1 MTKTFHCRFKPGEE
15 EQLVLYDAPADRAAI
30 DIAQAVGRFVPI
42 EEKVPG
48 VRDSVLVQRKGGAV
62 EIIRSRFG
70 DHRRRGAA
78 GKPRLGVEVVGGNV
92 HHLDG
97 FRRRHITGVMG
108 QPDIDALG
116 PVNARVV
123 AVARGPVDVGGQ

>member
-1 MTKTFHCRFKPGEE
+1 GCRIIDGRVVRAEITGYLVGRWQRLLRGLAKTFHCRFKPDKE
-15 EQLVLYDAPADRAAI
+15 EQLVLYDASADRAAI

-78 GKPRLGVEVVGGNV
+78 GKPRLGVE
-92 HHLDG
+92 
-97 FRRRHITGVMG
+97 
-108 QPDIDALG
+108 
-116 PVNARVV
+116 
-123 AVARGPVDVGGQ
+123 